1 LPPVPCP
8 PKIVC
13 VGLNYRDHA
22 EEAQVPIPDRPI
34 LFSKP
39 STAIIGPDD
48 PVVYPRISS
57 QVDHEVE
64 LAVII
69 GKGGKDVAESEAF
82 DHVAGYTVFNDTSAR
97 DIQFADKQ

>member
-1 LPPVPCP
+1 MPPVACP
-8 PKIVC
+8 PKIDC

-69 GKGGKDVAESEAF
+69 GKA
-82 DHVAGYTVFNDTSAR
+82 AR
-97 DIQFADKQ
+97 MLLSQKHSTMLQVTLCSTT